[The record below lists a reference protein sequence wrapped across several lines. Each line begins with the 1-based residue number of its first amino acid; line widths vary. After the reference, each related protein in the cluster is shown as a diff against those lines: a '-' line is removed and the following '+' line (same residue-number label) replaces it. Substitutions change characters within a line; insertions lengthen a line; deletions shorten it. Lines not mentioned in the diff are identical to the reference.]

1 MRTLNDYFLKG
12 EIANLSASSSSFV
25 VVPDGGRIIKI
36 TAMGR
41 GTIATAPA
49 VLSFELGGV
58 AITGGG
64 ISFTHTSS
72 VNGTTFSSEPTALNV
87 VEEGGTIEM
96 ITTGA
101 STNAVLAEVT
111 FWIRR

>member
-12 EIANLSASSSSFV
+12 EIANLSAAASSFV

-41 GTIATAPA
+41 GAITSAAA
-49 VLSFELGGV
+49 ALSFELGGV

-64 ISFTHTSS
+64 ITFAHGSS
-72 VNGTTFSSEPTALNV
+72 ANGTTFSSEPTALNV

>member
-12 EIANLSASSSSFV
+12 EIANLSAAASSFV

-49 VLSFELGGV
+49 VLSFE
-58 AITGGG
+58 IGG

-72 VNGTTFSSEPTALNV
+72 VNGTTFSSEPTALNR
-87 VEEGGTIEM
+87 VEEGDTIEM

-101 STNAVLAEVT
+101 SSNAVLAEIT

>member
-12 EIANLSASSSSFV
+12 EIVNLSAAASSFV

-49 VLSFELGGV
+49 VLSFEIGGV
-58 AITGGG
+58 AVTGGG

-72 VNGTTFSSEPTALNV
+72 VNGTTFSSEPTALNTV
-87 VEEGGTIEM
+87 NSGDTIEM

-111 FWIRR
+111 FIIRR

>member
-12 EIANLSASSSSFV
+12 EIANLSAAASSFV

-41 GTIATAPA
+41 GAIAGAPA
-49 VLSFELGGV
+49 VLSFEIGGV
-58 AITGGG
+58 AVTGGG

-72 VNGTTFSSEPTALNV
+72 ANGTIFSSEPTALNV
-87 VEEGGTIEM
+87 VEEGAKIEM
-96 ITTGA
+96 ITSGA
-101 STNAVLAEVT
+101 STNAVLAEIT